1 MRRGNRMMEDL
12 DQDIR
17 DHIEMETQDNIERG
31 MAPEEARYVAVRRF
45 GNVTRVKE
53 ETREVWSFVWLE
65 QLWQEQALK
74 ACGANW
80 TILRCN
86 FFSQNFSEN
95 FFLDAIPAG
104 DVALPVGPVAEPF
117 VDAEDIADAAVA
129 VLTLPGPRQSFMSSR
144 ARSQMTFADA
154 IGEIARMTG
163 RDIRYRPIAPE
174 DRRATRLQA
183 QIPERDR
190 TGALPVWHGSRRPHH
205 PGSRRRAVHARS
217 CTT

>member
-17 DHIEMETQDNIERG
+17 DHIERETQDNIERG

-104 DVALPVGPVAEPF
+104 EVALPVGPVAEPF

-129 VLTLPGPRQSFMSSR
+129 VLTLPGHAAKLYELTGPLANDVRRRDRRNRADDREGHSIASDR
-144 ARSQMTFADA
+144 ARRPSRHTVASAD
-154 IGEIARMTG
+154 
-163 RDIRYRPIAPE
+163 P
-174 DRRATRLQA
+174 
-183 QIPERDR
+183 R
-190 TGALPVWHGSRRPHH
+190 T
-205 PGSRRRAVHARS
+205 
-217 CTT
+217 